1 MDMQER
7 RISSGYTFFYK
18 MVFTPLWSF
27 MFGVGTWALWFGKM
41 TGPHNEAPP
50 EEMKYVFLCVWIIGT
65 VSIMKLCGGLKRV
78 RVKDGRIYISN
89 YMREIAVPPTAIK
102 SVSENRWIN
111 THPVTIS
118 FRNMTA
124 FGDKVT
130 FIPTWRF
137 LQWRRHPVVDELRQ
151 MAGLKAE

>member
-1 MDMQER
+1 M
-7 RISSGYTFFYK
+7 
-18 MVFTPLWSF
+18 
-27 MFGVGTWALWFGKM
+27 
-41 TGPHNEAPP
+41 
-50 EEMKYVFLCVWIIGT
+50 
-65 VSIMKLCGGLKRV
+65 

-102 SVSENRWIN
+102 SVSVNRWIN

-137 LQWRRHPVVDELRQ
+137 FQWRRHPVVDELRQ